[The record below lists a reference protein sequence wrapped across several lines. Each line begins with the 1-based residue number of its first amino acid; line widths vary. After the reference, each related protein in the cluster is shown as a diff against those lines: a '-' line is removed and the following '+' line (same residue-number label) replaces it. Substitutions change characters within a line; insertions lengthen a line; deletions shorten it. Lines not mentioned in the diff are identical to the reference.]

1 MFKVNK
7 QRQIVTA
14 IDVGTTKIC
23 TIIAERI
30 EDGNI
35 LILGHGTVSS
45 VGALSKAI
53 VENVDLA
60 SSAIISSVHEA
71 QNMAG
76 IPAQNVY
83 VGVTGAHIEFENRLD
98 NLDLSDEIT
107 NQDNVITTENI
118 ASVPTQISQD
128 LDYKN
133 RQILHAL
140 PMSYQVDETSD
151 IVTPVGMH
159 TGNLAVKSHVVTIA
173 PEPAQKLQ
181 TALNLAGINDFQL
194 VLEPMASARSVLTRK
209 EMREGVIL
217 ADIGGGTTDIIEIK
231 GRRLRYTA
239 AIPVAG
245 QQFTNDIVQI
255 HNTNYESAEKAKLEV
270 GTTNIEGI
278 KLSETVDMPVTG
290 RDGVTQKIQRISIC
304 KLLQERAEDLA
315 LLIKLKIREMGYE
328 DPNEASLVLTGG
340 ASNLDGLT
348 HIVSS
353 LATSKVRLGVPTELI
368 NIPEEFVHPSK
379 ATSLGILLWASDS
392 FETITTLEKSFIQKM
407 ANLYFYKINQF
418 LKILKIK

>member
-1 MFKVNK
+1 MFKGNK

-35 LILGHGTVSS
+35 LILGHGNVSS

-71 QNMAG
+71 ENMAG

-140 PMSYQVDETSD
+140 PMSYQVDDTSD

-278 KLSETVDMPVTG
+278 KLSETVDMPVTD

-340 ASNLDGLT
+340 ASNLDGLSQ
-348 HIVSS
+348 IFAS

-392 FETITTLEKSFIQKM
+392 FETIATQEKSFIKKM
-407 ANLYFYKINQF
+407 ANLYFSKLNQI

>member
-1 MFKVNK
+1 MFKGNK

-60 SSAIISSVHEA
+60 SSAIISSVNEA

-255 HNTNYESAEKAKLEV
+255 HNTNYESAEKTKLAV

-278 KLSETVDMPVTG
+278 KLSETVDLPVTG
-290 RDGVTQKIQRISIC
+290 RDDVTPKIQRISIC

-392 FETITTLEKSFIQKM
+392 FETIATQEKSFIQKM
-407 ANLYFYKINQF
+407 ANLYFSKINQF

>member
-1 MFKVNK
+1 MFKGNK

-35 LILGHGTVSS
+35 LILGHGNVSS

-140 PMSYQVDETSD
+140 PMSYQVDDTSD

-278 KLSETVDMPVTG
+278 KLSETVDMPVTD

-340 ASNLDGLT
+340 ASNLDGLSQ
-348 HIVSS
+348 IFAS

-392 FETITTLEKSFIQKM
+392 FETIATQEKSFIKKM
-407 ANLYFYKINQF
+407 ANLYFSKLNQI

>member
-1 MFKVNK
+1 MFKGNK

-71 QNMAG
+71 ENMAG

-107 NQDNVITTENI
+107 NQDNVITTENL
-118 ASVPTQISQD
+118 ASVPTQISHD

-159 TGNLAVKSHVVTIA
+159 TGNLSVKSHVVTIA

-181 TALNLAGINDFQL
+181 TALNLAGISDFQL

-278 KLSETVDMPVTG
+278 KLSETVDLPVTG
-290 RDGVTQKIQRISIC
+290 RDDVTQKIQRISIC

-392 FETITTLEKSFIQKM
+392 FETIATQEKSFIQKM
-407 ANLYFYKINQF
+407 ANLYFSKINQF

>member
-1 MFKVNK
+1 MFKGNK

-60 SSAIISSVHEA
+60 SSAIISSVNEA

-194 VLEPMASARSVLTRK
+194 VLEPMASARAVLTRK

-255 HNTNYESAEKAKLEV
+255 HNTNYESAEKTKLAV

-278 KLSETVDMPVTG
+278 KLSETVDLPVTG
-290 RDGVTQKIQRISIC
+290 RDDVTPKIQRISIC

-340 ASNLDGLT
+340 ASNLDGLSQ
-348 HIVSS
+348 IVAS
-353 LATSKVRLGVPTELI
+353 LTTSKVRLGVPTELI
-368 NIPEEFVHPSK
+368 NVPE
-379 ATSLGILLWASDS
+379 
-392 FETITTLEKSFIQKM
+392 
-407 ANLYFYKINQF
+407 
-418 LKILKIK
+418 

>member
-1 MFKVNK
+1 MFKGNK

-71 QNMAG
+71 ENMAG

-107 NQDNVITTENI
+107 NQDNVITTENL
-118 ASVPTQISQD
+118 ASVPTQISHD

-159 TGNLAVKSHVVTIA
+159 TGNLSVKSHVVTIA

-278 KLSETVDMPVTG
+278 KLSETVDLPVTG
-290 RDGVTQKIQRISIC
+290 RDDVTQKIQRISIC

-392 FETITTLEKSFIQKM
+392 FETIATQEKSFIQKM
-407 ANLYFYKINQF
+407 ANLYFSKINQF

>member
-340 ASNLDGLT
+340 ASNLDGLS
-348 HIVSS
+348 HIVAS
-353 LATSKVRLGVPTELI
+353 LTTSKVRLGVPTELI

-392 FETITTLEKSFIQKM
+392 FETITTVEKSFIQKM